1 MNSKQESKIQNTA
14 KDTIKYLY
22 NITGDVTPKQYEV
35 ISTLRQLINE
45 CYVQEN
51 KQVGNQ
57 FIYDQ
62 LKDIFELKEK

>member
-62 LKDIFELKEK
+62 LKDILELKEK